1 MSVSCFRNP
10 QMGPLVGYWLVVEL
24 DAVPG
29 TMGPPHMMFVDG
41 LFSPIWRRLNIDDSR
56 EINDVLFM
64 VKR

>member
-1 MSVSCFRNP
+1 
-10 QMGPLVGYWLVVEL
+10 MGPLVGYWLVVEL